1 VTSVPL
7 VNSFVV
13 WAGVLAALAAGG
25 GVAWRAVRPF
35 RHAAQQFEEFIDDWR
50 GTPARPGVPERPGMM
65 VRVAGIEQQTQVI
78 PELERRIARVEHELR
93 PNGGAS
99 LRDAVDRV
107 DARTQSGSRTG

>member
-35 RHAAQQFEEFIDDWR
+35 RHAAQQFEEFLDDWR
-50 GTPARPGVPERPGMM
+50 GTPARPGVPERLGVM
-65 VRVAGIEQQTQVI
+65 VRLDGIEGQTQVI
-78 PELERRIARVEHELR
+78 PELDRRVARMEHELR
-93 PNGGAS
+93 PNNGGS
-99 LRDAVDRV
+99 LRDVMDRV
-107 DARTQSGSRTG
+107 ERNQGGSEAA